1 MYNFPIGF
9 ICGLKTAQL
18 DLAAELK
25 LNGVQLYM
33 PVNGKAPRDMKGAKL
48 AESRAML
55 SDRNLVVSALC
66 GDMGAYDN
74 PETNPG
80 RVDEF
85 KRIVD
90 IAADFDTKVVTT
102 HIGKVPSDRNNPTY
116 DCMLKACDEIG
127 TYAYRAGVRFAVETG
142 PETAKVLCGFL
153 DELDNP
159 GAGVNLDPA
168 NLVMCSLDDPVQAVH
183 TLKKY
188 IVHTHA
194 KDGRNITPPTET
206 ERPTYIELPLGEG
219 GVDFP
224 AYLKALDEIGYKGF
238 LTIEREIEDN
248 TADIHKAA
256 AFLRGLIG

>member
-159 GAGVNLDPA
+159 GAGVNLRPGQSGNVLA
-168 NLVMCSLDDPVQAVH
+168 
-183 TLKKY
+183 
-188 IVHTHA
+188 
-194 KDGRNITPPTET
+194 GRP
-206 ERPTYIELPLGEG
+206 GSG
-219 GVDFP
+219 GVYPQKVYSAYPRQGWPQHNP
-224 AYLKALDEIGYKGF
+224 AHRDRASDVYRI
-238 LTIEREIEDN
+238 
-248 TADIHKAA
+248 AA
-256 AFLRGLIG
+256 GRGRRGLPGVLEGAG

>member
-102 HIGKVPSDRNNPTY
+102 HIGKVPSDRNNSTY

-127 TYAYRAGVRFAVETG
+127 T
-142 PETAKVLCGFL
+142 
-153 DELDNP
+153 
-159 GAGVNLDPA
+159 
-168 NLVMCSLDDPVQAVH
+168 
-183 TLKKY
+183 
-188 IVHTHA
+188 
-194 KDGRNITPPTET
+194 
-206 ERPTYIELPLGEG
+206 
-219 GVDFP
+219 
-224 AYLKALDEIGYKGF
+224 
-238 LTIEREIEDN
+238 
-248 TADIHKAA
+248 
-256 AFLRGLIG
+256 

>member
-9 ICGLKTAQL
+9 ICGLKTEQL

-33 PVNGKAPRDMKGAKL
+33 PVNGKAPRDMKGEKL
-48 AESRAML
+48 AASKAML

-74 PETNPG
+74 PETNPE

-90 IAADFDTKVVTT
+90 IAADFGTNVVTT
-102 HIGKVPSDRNNPTY
+102 HIGKVPADRNNPTY
-116 DCMLKACDEIG
+116 DCMLHACDEIG
-127 TYAYRAGVRFAVETG
+127 TYAHKAGVHFAVETG

-153 DELDNP
+153 DELNNP

-168 NLVMCSLDDPVQAVH
+168 NLVMCSLDDPVQAVY

-194 KDGRNITPPTET
+194 KDGRNITPPTEN
-206 ERPTYIELPLGEG
+206 ERAKYIELPLGEG

-238 LTIEREIEDN
+238 LTIEREIADN
-248 TADIHKAA
+248 TADIRKAA

>member
-102 HIGKVPSDRNNPTY
+102 HIGKGRD
-116 DCMLKACDEIG
+116 
-127 TYAYRAGVRFAVETG
+127 
-142 PETAKVLCGFL
+142 L
-153 DELDNP
+153 DV
-159 GAGVNLDPA
+159 A
-168 NLVMCSLDDPVQAVH
+168 
-183 TLKKY
+183 
-188 IVHTHA
+188 
-194 KDGRNITPPTET
+194 
-206 ERPTYIELPLGEG
+206 
-219 GVDFP
+219 
-224 AYLKALDEIGYKGF
+224 AL
-238 LTIEREIEDN
+238 
-248 TADIHKAA
+248 
-256 AFLRGLIG
+256 

>member
-1 MYNFPIGF
+1 M
-9 ICGLKTAQL
+9 
-18 DLAAELK
+18 
-25 LNGVQLYM
+25 
-33 PVNGKAPRDMKGAKL
+33 
-48 AESRAML
+48 
-55 SDRNLVVSALC
+55 
-66 GDMGAYDN
+66 
-74 PETNPG
+74 
-80 RVDEF
+80 
-85 KRIVD
+85 D

-168 NLVMCSLDDPVQAVH
+168 NLVMCSLDDPVQAVY

-194 KDGRNITPPTET
+194 KDGRNITPPTAT